1 MRIHSMHFKCAIF
14 SIYGFDNSLLFAFVI
29 IYKSG
34 GIGFVYDCLVVDSHK
49 CEIQQIIAPICRLYT
64 LLWLNRWLH
73 MLSFSGLARI
83 STAWSY
89 YRSHRIASLYF
100 MGYYGCS
107 FYVDDQSLGYAWT
120 MMCYKS
126 IERIWTHS
134 FSATSAAFFFVK
146 LWHRLCFLN
155 IHSKCYCSANFRQ
168 TFHFRL
174 QNNSRPYSLF
184 KNANDNDKKKRVNF
198 TTSDIHT
205 CPNINNSIAERHY
218 SDSLAHIVMTKFLPT

>member
-146 LWHRLCFLN
+146 LWHRL
-155 IHSKCYCSANFRQ
+155 HSLHAIAQQ
-168 TFHFRL
+168 TFDRRSIFDYKTTAGRIL
-174 QNNSRPYSLF
+174 SSKMQMITT
-184 KNANDNDKKKRVNF
+184 KK
-198 TTSDIHT
+198 TS
-205 CPNINNSIAERHY
+205 
-218 SDSLAHIVMTKFLPT
+218 